1 MDFLGFLRMIYVYE
15 SRLLKNYTWQFD
27 LNVFVFEKKREKH
40 LRIISVLA
48 GKNETQSEILP
59 PY

>member
-1 MDFLGFLRMIYVYE
+1 MLYVYE
-15 SRLLKNYTWQFD
+15 SKLLKNYTWQFD